1 MTYTEKLD
9 YLLTSEVV
17 RMVMDGQFTPKE
29 VDNAFRNL
37 RKRVA
42 HLEHAHELDEEVIAS
57 QRRQIDLLMEIK

>member
-1 MTYTEKLD
+1 MTAEEKLNW
-9 YLLTSEVV
+9 LLTSEVV
-17 RMVMDGQFTPKE
+17 RMVMDGRFTPTE

-42 HLEHAHELDEEVIAS
+42 HLEHTHKLDEEVIDA

>member
-1 MTYTEKLD
+1 MTDEEKLD

-17 RMVMDGQFTPKE
+17 RMVMDGQFTPGE

-37 RKRVA
+37 RKRVSE
-42 HLEHAHELDEEVIAS
+42 LEHRHELDMEQIAS

>member
-1 MTYTEKLD
+1 MTDTEKLD

-42 HLEHAHELDEEVIAS
+42 NLEHAHELDEEVIAS